1 MLSAAARSSEAAGM
15 PETLEVTSSDCELI
29 WLLLLYFVF
38 QQLWDVFRQRCSCA
52 PEWVRLNLS
61 TRSTRCEPSTC
72 QTFSLLPAG
81 KQEFSR
87 HASCLVFPVTS
98 FQRDL
103 GAVYRCFIVFCLE
116 VWIRHWCRWRTCKK
130 LSGQI
135 RVEMS
140 FQRRLAQVEPFA
152 HPDAWCFVELGC
164 RGWDDRIAFLEF
176 FRFAVWLCQ
185 CGVMHD
191 RDRQRL
197 WLWEQF
203 VSEAFLF
210 SLFSWIGANY
220 GFIYSW
226 GCNSVWELRKE
237 STSLTAD
244 PLRLIIL
251 ARSSS
256 PLMEQGTNGIVD
268 SESAGGGGVG
278 LLQKVEHAALPN
290 LWSGPCRSSW

>member
-1 MLSAAARSSEAAGM
+1 M
-15 PETLEVTSSDCELI
+15 
-29 WLLLLYFVF
+29 
-38 QQLWDVFRQRCSCA
+38 
-52 PEWVRLNLS
+52 RLNLS

-185 CGVMHD
+185 C
-191 RDRQRL
+191 
-197 WLWEQF
+197 
-203 VSEAFLF
+203 
-210 SLFSWIGANY
+210 AN
-220 GFIYSW
+220 
-226 GCNSVWELRKE
+226 V
-237 STSLTAD
+237 A
-244 PLRLIIL
+244 
-251 ARSSS
+251 
-256 PLMEQGTNGIVD
+256 
-268 SESAGGGGVG
+268 
-278 LLQKVEHAALPN
+278 
-290 LWSGPCRSSW
+290 